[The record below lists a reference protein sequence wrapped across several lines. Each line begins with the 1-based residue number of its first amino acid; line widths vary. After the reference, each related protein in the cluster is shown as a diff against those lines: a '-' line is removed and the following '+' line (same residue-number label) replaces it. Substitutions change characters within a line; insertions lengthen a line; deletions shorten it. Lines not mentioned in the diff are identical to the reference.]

1 MSNYLSGFELVNKFD
16 FFVDGVL
23 VDEFGKFL
31 DDSDVWVNRE
41 MIEEKF
47 SGDGIYELK
56 VGRIDCG
63 IFGDNRGLKDV
74 VKRKMVGKKKYS
86 IFVEI
91 REIV

>member
-1 MSNYLSGFELVNKFD
+1 MSNYLSGFELVYKFD

-23 VDEFGKFL
+23 VEKFGKFL
-31 DDSDVWVNRE
+31 DENDVWVNRE

-47 SGDGIYELK
+47 SGNGIYELK

-63 IFGDNRGLKDV
+63 IFGSYRGLKDV
-74 VKRKMVGKKKYS
+74 VKREMVGKKKYS

>member
-1 MSNYLSGFELVNKFD
+1 MLKIESISDSLEKRLELNEQRF
-16 FFVDGVL
+16 
-23 VDEFGKFL
+23 
-31 DDSDVWVNRE
+31 SRSRE

-47 SGDGIYELK
+47 CGDGIYELK